1 MKKLIALLLAAVMC
15 LSLVACG
22 GGNNASAEKAI
33 VGEWKTLD
41 GGVTTFNEDGTGTAP
56 YGGAFSWKYDTET
69 EWYMMSLEGMTFS
82 CEIKNEDGIRFISIE
97 GEKYYHADDYE
108 KAAEA
113 NK

>member
-1 MKKLIALLLAAVMC
+1 MKKIFALALVVALC

-22 GGNNASAEKAI
+22 GEIKKAEKAI
-33 VGEWKTLD
+33 VGEWKTLNGD
-41 GGVTTFNEDGTGTAP
+41 VTTFKDDGTGTAP
-56 YGGAFSWKYDTET
+56 YGGTFSWKYNKET

-82 CEIKNEDGIRFISIE
+82 CEIKNEDGLRFISIE

-108 KAAEA
+108 KAAA